1 MPNNNASI
9 NMDDRDDRLVAHH
22 YNNIA
27 TGNSVLN
34 ENGSLSTIRST
45 SVGINGR
52 TYVLPTVWEGKI
64 VDVETAINNA
74 KNAEGGL
81 NSWPN
86 FPDTE
91 EGISEA
97 GAYDQRIHNDHMAQ
111 GQPHTTSEQAQRWL
125 NTDPSVVDLEH
136 QKRQAQA
143 IRGY

>member
-64 VDVETAINNA
+64 VDIETAINNA

-81 NSWPN
+81 SSWPN

-97 GAYDQRIHNDHMAQ
+97 GVYDQKIHNDHMAQ
-111 GQPHTTSEQAQRWL
+111 GQPHTTSEQAQQWL
-125 NTDPSVVDLEH
+125 NTDRSIVDLEN